1 MRQERMR
8 QMREGGYADAGFA
21 REDDEMM
28 DVKDLI
34 DLNDPKGSIS
44 EWLRKPETIK
54 FVSRQFN

>member
-1 MRQERMR
+1 MR